1 MNQIPPLPQDPED
14 EPRRPEPSRFPT
26 MKLPRLDLPRLK
38 MPKLDV
44 DRFLWRGQVGPA
56 FWSIASLIS
65 LTVNVILIA
74 VLILLGRELFGLK
87 SMVQNQLIGG
97 LHQNFVK
104 MDDAHIRT
112 TIQVVDTIQ
121 VQDNIPVVFDLP
133 LKQNTTVTL
142 TQDTSVKN
150 ATIFL
155 NNSPV
160 KLDLI
165 LKKGTELNIAL
176 DLVVPVNQ
184 TILVMLNVPVNL
196 EVPVDIPLA
205 QTELHEPFVGLQEVV
220 YPYKQLLES
229 LPGSWS
235 ATPFCGSLT
244 GWFCS
249 LFLGAE

>member
-1 MNQIPPLPQDPED
+1 MNQIPPLPQDQED
-14 EPRRPEPSRFPT
+14 EPRRPEPSRFLPLN
-26 MKLPRLDLPRLK
+26 LPRPNL
-38 MPKLDV
+38 PKLNFSRSDL
-44 DRFLWRGQVGPA
+44 DHLLWRGQVGPA

-87 SMVQNQLIGG
+87 SLVQNQLIGG
-97 LHQNFVK
+97 LHENFVK
-104 MDDAHIRT
+104 MDNAHIRT

-133 LKQNTTVTL
+133 LKQNTLVTL
-142 TQDTSVKN
+142 TQDTAVKN

-176 DLVVPVNQ
+176 DLIVPVNQ
-184 TILVMLNVPVNL
+184 TIPVVLNVPVNL
-196 EVPVDIPLA
+196 QVPVDIDLA
-205 QTELHEPFVGLQEVV
+205 QTELHEPFVGLQSVV

-229 LPGSWS
+229 MPGSWN
-235 ATPFCGSLT
+235 ATPFCGPLT